1 MAEAVPEPVPE
12 PIAEPIPEAI
22 PEPAPE
28 PVATPP
34 PPQFTPLIEGLRAA
48 ESSSQLTPILPVSE
62 AASPPESEPRPEPT
76 PESVAALPEPIL
88 ARPIPGQNPQPD
100 YPAAARRLNQ
110 QGQVVVRALVTVQG
124 QVTTVEV
131 SESSGFPALDE
142 AARRTVSGWGFT
154 PAQQGDQPIESWVM
168 VPIVFSLQ

>member
-1 MAEAVPEPVPE
+1 M
-12 PIAEPIPEAI
+12 
-22 PEPAPE
+22 
-28 PVATPP
+28 
-34 PPQFTPLIEGLRAA
+34 PQFTPLIEGLRQ
-48 ESSSQLTPILPVSE
+48 ESSPPLPVAAPATTAPVASETATSETAAPE
-62 AASPPESEPRPEPT
+62 AAP
-76 PESVAALPEPIL
+76 VAALPEPTL
-88 ARPIPGQNPQPD
+88 ARPIPGQNPRPD

-110 QGQVVVRALVTVQG
+110 QGQVVLRALVTVQG

-131 SESSGFPALDE
+131 AQSSGFPALDE